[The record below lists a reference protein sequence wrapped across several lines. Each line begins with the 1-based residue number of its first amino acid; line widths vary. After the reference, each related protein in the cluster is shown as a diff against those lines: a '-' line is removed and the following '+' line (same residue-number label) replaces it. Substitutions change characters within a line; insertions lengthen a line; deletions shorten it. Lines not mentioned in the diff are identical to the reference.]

1 MKRTLCAVLCALLLL
16 TGCSAGTPVEQKKY
30 QATFLTLFDTVTTM
44 VGFAATEEEFSATA
58 QSIHDEL
65 LIYHQL
71 FDIYNDYEG
80 IHNLKTVNDAAG
92 AAPVTVD
99 RKIIDLLLD

>member
-1 MKRTLCAVLCALLLL
+1 MKRTVCAALCALLLL

-65 LIYHQL
+65 LIVGSGEILIQL
-71 FDIYNDYEG
+71 HTAGNLHRSVLQTVEAHGKDRDEH
-80 IHNLKTVNDAAG
+80 HNAG
-92 AAPVTVD
+92 
-99 RKIIDLLLD
+99 KFS